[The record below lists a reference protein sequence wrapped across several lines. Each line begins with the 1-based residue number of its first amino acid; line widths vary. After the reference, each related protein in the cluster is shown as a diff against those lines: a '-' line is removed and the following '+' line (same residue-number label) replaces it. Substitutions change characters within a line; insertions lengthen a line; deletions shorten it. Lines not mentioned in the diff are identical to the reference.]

1 MVSAAKKPNAALNTA
16 PSQRNT
22 VTFAPSY
29 YDSATTDGTRDYGSF
44 GSSVFEDLHF
54 TGAVRSMTIARLRRE
69 IRNNP
74 YLAGIVNK
82 YPEAVGF
89 SSMRSR
95 TSDKK
100 YNEQKDLFWYR
111 YSKRVT
117 ASGDSLRTVEEI
129 ILRELLIA
137 GEVFFILQRSGQVQM
152 VPSEFCGSP
161 VDVLENKEMNGIVY
175 NDSSKPV
182 KYRFGR
188 MTPFGSIDFSE
199 GNSTLVDSK
208 FVFHIYHKDR
218 VLMGRGLP
226 TLLPSLQTARDLY
239 EITRA
244 KTKQIKDVSRITGT
258 ITTDIQS
265 NGNLGNF
272 SLPNFDPETAREP
285 TAEDGEA
292 PADAQNTEPVKI
304 ELKENTFVGLAPGEK
319 LDIIKSEYNA
329 SDYKELI
336 MLMLHAI
343 ASPVGLPVELWFS
356 GLGDV
361 NYSGFKGLGTQWN
374 GRRRYLLQL
383 MEEKFLNRLQF
394 WRISKAQNEGD
405 LLANPDQ
412 DEDLIEWSWKR
423 TAVLDDEKQAK
434 SNKTRLE
441 IGQSTVADLWEED
454 GLYAEEVF
462 EKRKQLYFKALVAS
476 GELEEGAD
484 TSKIKVPMSFL
495 LKNEIST
502 KPNQGTEPVPVKS
515 E

>member
-1 MVSAAKKPNAALNTA
+1 
-16 PSQRNT
+16 
-22 VTFAPSY
+22 
-29 YDSATTDGTRDYGSF
+29 
-44 GSSVFEDLHF
+44 
-54 TGAVRSMTIARLRRE
+54 
-69 IRNNP
+69 
-74 YLAGIVNK
+74 
-82 YPEAVGF
+82 
-89 SSMRSR
+89 
-95 TSDKK
+95 
-100 YNEQKDLFWYR
+100 
-111 YSKRVT
+111 
-117 ASGDSLRTVEEI
+117 
-129 ILRELLIA
+129 
-137 GEVFFILQRSGQVQM
+137 
-152 VPSEFCGSP
+152 
-161 VDVLENKEMNGIVY
+161 MNGIVY